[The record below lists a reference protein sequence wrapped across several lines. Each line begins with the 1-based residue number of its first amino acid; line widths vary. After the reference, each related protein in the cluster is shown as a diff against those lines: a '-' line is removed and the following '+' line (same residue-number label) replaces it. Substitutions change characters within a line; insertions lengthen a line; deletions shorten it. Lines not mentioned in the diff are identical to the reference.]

1 MTNALTQ
8 NPIMIDT
15 AGAALAIP
23 SPCLI
28 KCIQWVDDNADIAD
42 NDDLL
47 FVINGATVTL
57 KPQLNLSNPV
67 HGVAYEVNFGGKPYN
82 CQSLTVTTIDNG
94 QLLIWL
100 E

>member
-1 MTNALTQ
+1 MTNALTT

-15 AGAALAIP
+15 AGANLAIP
-23 SPCLI
+23 KPMLV

-47 FVINGATVTL
+47 LVINGATVTL

-67 HGVAYEVNFGGKPYN
+67 KGVAYEVNFGGKPFLIN
-82 CQSLTVTTIDNG
+82 RLTVTTIDSG
-94 QLLIWL
+94 QLLFWL